1 MFSEKYAV
9 VVGIDFGTSA
19 SSFAYAYKIGSSK
32 PEIVTHDKWP
42 DQPGG
47 GMFKTDTALL
57 YDTQTWSIAAWGA
70 SAMVCKPEKKKRKN
84 QKNNNDVVCGDGGSV
99 IAPKK
104 GELWGPNS
112 TLLIG
117 DSNNININSPKTIS
131 ATMFKLHLADL
142 KQEDKPHLPMNID
155 YRKYVDFY
163 RNILIVLTVPA
174 TYSERSKAILRECV
188 WRVGLIESI
197 NAKNL
202 EFTTEPEAAAIDC
215 IPLLKQYGLK
225 SGTNFMIVDCG
236 GGAVDLTMRQ
246 LNNEGKISE
255 ITERTTDYCGS
266 TYVDK
271 EFVKYLFKKF
281 GLFNAIQKL
290 KDSHY
295 EQFQYLVK
303 QFSDKVKIPFTN
315 NGFKPIDL
323 DLQDCFKSFFD
334 PVIQRIVWLIENHL
348 KSSKRKCGAMFLV
361 GGFSESPYLL
371 HQIRSYFHHSIP
383 NIGVPKQPISSIVRG
398 AVQYGLDMRTVTT
411 RVLRYT
417 YGVQVLDKW
426 KKNVDPPNR
435 RMPSGHVY
443 VFHKMAQRGTSVE
456 VNHSIGYVARP
467 SNPNQ
472 TDMAF
477 NIFSTPAL
485 SARFC
490 DEPGMRSLG
499 TLKIDLSDINLG
511 AKRLVEFSLTFGAM
525 EIKATAKNKKTGV
538 IYQTNLQLEF

>member
-1 MFSEKYAV
+1 MLISCTRHSEKYAV

-47 GMFKTDTALL
+47 GVFKTDTALL

-104 GELWGPNS
+104 GGLWGPNS

-163 RNILIVLTVPA
+163 RNVLIVLTVPA

-225 SGTNFMIVDCG
+225 SG
-236 GGAVDLTMRQ
+236 
-246 LNNEGKISE
+246 S
-255 ITERTTDYCGS
+255 
-266 TYVDK
+266 
-271 EFVKYLFKKF
+271 
-281 GLFNAIQKL
+281 
-290 KDSHY
+290 
-295 EQFQYLVK
+295 
-303 QFSDKVKIPFTN
+303 
-315 NGFKPIDL
+315 
-323 DLQDCFKSFFD
+323 
-334 PVIQRIVWLIENHL
+334 
-348 KSSKRKCGAMFLV
+348 
-361 GGFSESPYLL
+361 
-371 HQIRSYFHHSIP
+371 
-383 NIGVPKQPISSIVRG
+383 

-426 KKNVDPPNR
+426 NKN
-435 RMPSGHVY
+435 
-443 VFHKMAQRGTSVE
+443 
-456 VNHSIGYVARP
+456 
-467 SNPNQ
+467 
-472 TDMAF
+472 
-477 NIFSTPAL
+477 
-485 SARFC
+485 
-490 DEPGMRSLG
+490 DESWNN
-499 TLKIDLSDINLG
+499 LKIQGGMGYLKGLNPIFIISNTTLNPFNLSVKINP
-511 AKRLVEFSLTFGAM
+511 AA
-525 EIKATAKNKKTGV
+525 IA
-538 IYQTNLQLEF
+538 

>member
-1 MFSEKYAV
+1 MALMLIIFIKYF
-9 VVGIDFGTSA
+9 FG
-19 SSFAYAYKIGSSK
+19 
-32 PEIVTHDKWP
+32 
-42 DQPGG
+42 
-47 GMFKTDTALL
+47 
-57 YDTQTWSIAAWGA
+57 
-70 SAMVCKPEKKKRKN
+70 KK
-84 QKNNNDVVCGDGGSV
+84 
-99 IAPKK
+99 A
-104 GELWGPNS
+104 
-112 TLLIG
+112 
-117 DSNNININSPKTIS
+117 
-131 ATMFKLHLADL
+131 
-142 KQEDKPHLPMNID
+142 
-155 YRKYVDFY
+155 
-163 RNILIVLTVPA
+163 
-174 TYSERSKAILRECV
+174 
-188 WRVGLIESI
+188 
-197 NAKNL
+197 
-202 EFTTEPEAAAIDC
+202 
-215 IPLLKQYGLK
+215 
-225 SGTNFMIVDCG
+225 NFMIVDCG

-271 EFVKYLFKKF
+271 EFVRYLFQSL

-290 KDSHY
+290 QENNY

-303 QFSDKVKIPFTN
+303 QFSDKVKIPFTDN
-315 NGFKPIDL
+315 KFKPVDL
-323 DLQDCFKSFFD
+323 DLQHCCPALMNFVEGDVKNRLDELDWIIEFDFELVKSFFD
-334 PVIQRIVWLIENHL
+334 PVIQRIVWLIDNHL
-348 KSSKRKCGAMFLV
+348 KSSKKKCGAMFLV

-371 HQIRSYFHHSIP
+371 HQIKSSFNRLIP

-417 YGVQVLDKW
+417 YGVQVFDRW

-435 RMPSGHVY
+435 KMSSGHVY

-472 TDMAF
+472 ADMAF

-485 SARFC
+485 NARFC

-499 TLKIDLSDINLG
+499 TLKIDLSDADIG

-525 EIKATAKNKKTGV
+525 EIKATARNKKTGAV
-538 IYQTNLQLEF
+538 YQTNLQLEF

>member
-1 MFSEKYAV
+1 
-9 VVGIDFGTSA
+9 
-19 SSFAYAYKIGSSK
+19 
-32 PEIVTHDKWP
+32 
-42 DQPGG
+42 
-47 GMFKTDTALL
+47 
-57 YDTQTWSIAAWGA
+57 
-70 SAMVCKPEKKKRKN
+70 
-84 QKNNNDVVCGDGGSV
+84 
-99 IAPKK
+99 
-104 GELWGPNS
+104 
-112 TLLIG
+112 
-117 DSNNININSPKTIS
+117 
-131 ATMFKLHLADL
+131 
-142 KQEDKPHLPMNID
+142 
-155 YRKYVDFY
+155 VDFY
-163 RNILIVLTVPA
+163 RNILIVLT
-174 TYSERSKAILRECV
+174 AILRECV

-323 DLQDCFKSFFD
+323 DLQDCCPALMNFVEGD
-334 PVIQRIVWLIENHL
+334 RIVWLIENHL

-525 EIKATAKNKKTGV
+525 EIKATAKNKKTG
-538 IYQTNLQLEF
+538 